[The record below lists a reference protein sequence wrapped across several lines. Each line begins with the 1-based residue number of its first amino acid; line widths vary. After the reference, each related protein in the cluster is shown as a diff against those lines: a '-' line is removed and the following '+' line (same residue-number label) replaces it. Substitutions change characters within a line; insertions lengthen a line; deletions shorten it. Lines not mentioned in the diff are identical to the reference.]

1 MDASRLRVFQCSTYC
16 PGFLFSLPFWLL
28 SIPYFLAWSVMHF
41 KRCFKNILSS
51 IFSCFWWYGQSIFI
65 CYFEGNIIRY
75 GVFGMVDSKK
85 FIFASVFKIF
95 YVIFLFCFC
104 KFPVCVFFFFFFPC
118 FSIWFWWFSKKVCTA
133 LERAFSALLDRLLL
147 PKICMFD
154 SQEVKFD
161 TGTTVQF

>member
-1 MDASRLRVFQCSTYC
+1 
-16 PGFLFSLPFWLL
+16 
-28 SIPYFLAWSVMHF
+28 MHF

-104 KFPVCVFFFFFFPC
+104 KFPVCVFFFFFSP
-118 FSIWFWWFSKKVCTA
+118 
-133 LERAFSALLDRLLL
+133 AFL
-147 PKICMFD
+147 FD
-154 SQEVKFD
+154 SGDFPKKC
-161 TGTTVQF
+161 VQLWKGLFLHSLTDFYFLRYACLTLRKLSLILALQFNFRCLIL

>member
-1 MDASRLRVFQCSTYC
+1 
-16 PGFLFSLPFWLL
+16 
-28 SIPYFLAWSVMHF
+28 MHF

-75 GVFGMVDSKK
+75 GVFGMDDSKN

-95 YVIFLFCFC
+95 YVIFLSLFVNLLFVC
-104 KFPVCVFFFFFFPC
+104 VCVFFFFLFFFFP
-118 FSIWFWWFSKKVCTA
+118 
-133 LERAFSALLDRLLL
+133 AFLFDSGDFPRKCVQLWKGLFLYSLTDFYF
-147 PKICMFD
+147 PKICVFD

-161 TGTTVQF
+161 TGTAVQF

>member
-1 MDASRLRVFQCSTYC
+1 MDASRVRVFQCSTYY

-51 IFSCFWWYGQSIFI
+51 IFSCFWWYGQSIFV

-75 GVFGMVDSKK
+75 GVFGMDDSKN

-95 YVIFLFCFC
+95 YVIFLSLFVNLLF
-104 KFPVCVFFFFFFPC
+104 VCVCVFFSFFFFFFLLFYLILVIFQESVYSFGKGF
-118 FSIWFWWFSKKVCTA
+118 FSTLWQTSTSLRYVCLT
-133 LERAFSALLDRLLL
+133 LR
-147 PKICMFD
+147 K
-154 SQEVKFD
+154 
-161 TGTTVQF
+161 

>member
-1 MDASRLRVFQCSTYC
+1 MQGSVDASRVRVFQCSTYY

-75 GVFGMVDSKK
+75 GVFGMDDSKN

-95 YVIFLFCFC
+95 YVIFLSLFVNLLFVC
-104 KFPVCVFFFFFFPC
+104 VCVFFFFLFFFFSC

-133 LERAFSALLDRLLL
+133 LERAFSLLFDRLLL
-147 PKICMFD
+147 P
-154 SQEVKFD
+154 
-161 TGTTVQF
+161 